1 MRQVYSWDLGKKLG
15 EIPQPKRTYNV
26 MGNANCQGLVIG
38 ETTLGGLNELSNVG
52 KDFRNGTILD
62 YGQLIWITLQH
73 AATARE
79 AIDVMAHLTAEYGYA
94 SDMEGFSISDPSG
107 EVWYM
112 EMIGKGGFEKG
123 TLHVALRVPDG
134 YVAAHANQARITTFL
149 PCDDP
154 STCKASPDVVSFA
167 IKRGY
172 WKGELHD
179 PSFSFSDVYDPVT
192 FSGARF
198 CEARVWT
205 VFRGLADPADFNSSA
220 YLDYARGFDL
230 SRRMPLFVRPRRK
243 LTRDDLHALMSDHFE
258 GTWFDPSNDVGAGA
272 ELSPYRWNGLEW
284 AYNGSKYVNERV
296 VGTHYTAWHFVATI
310 RPPPMPKPM
319 RAVLHWGA
327 DDHSWAPKIPV
338 HGGASRVHPSYDD
351 AECTGRD
358 ACRRASG
365 LHGTVTDF
373 SMESAW
379 WINQIVADQ
388 VYSRK
393 ARAAPLVHRARKELD
408 EKLEASLATADA
420 AARAKFEAG
429 DIEGGKEILDR
440 HAIAA
445 GGAATARW
453 IELWKELIVTLV
465 DGRVMALDSS
475 NEVCGC
481 KKAPAKFGDDWKGK
495 VVEDTGAHYREPQ
508 CQAGR
513 PGHPSAC
520 AAAAG
525 SGVASV
531 APHGKPTRDKLTIR
545 GVVS

>member
-1 MRQVYSWDLGKKLG
+1 MRLYMAPCPIGLEVSTAWLQGQVYSWDLGKKLG

-38 ETTLGGLNELSNVG
+38 ETTLGGLNEPSNVG

-62 YGQLIWITLQH
+62 YGQLIWITLQR

-230 SRRMPLFVRPRRK
+230 SRRMPLFVRPRRR

-272 ELSPYRWNGLEW
+272 ELSPYRWNGLEGRTT
-284 AYNGSKYVNERV
+284 AQSTSTSASSARTTRR
-296 VGTHYTAWHFVATI
+296 GTFVATI

-365 LHGTVTDF
+365 LHGTVTEF

-429 DIEGGKEILDR
+429 DIEGGKEILTGTSD
-440 HAIAA
+440 
-445 GGAATARW
+445 GAAWWSGDRTVDRAGEGTHRD
-453 IELWKELIVTLV
+453 VV
-465 DGRVMALDSS
+465 DGRVMTLDSS
-475 NEVCGC
+475 MRCAAGRHPPGLET
-481 KKAPAKFGDDWKGK
+481 
-495 VVEDTGAHYREPQ
+495 TGRARWWRTRARAHYREP
-508 CQAGR
+508 
-513 PGHPSAC
+513 
-520 AAAAG
+520 
-525 SGVASV
+525 
-531 APHGKPTRDKLTIR
+531 
-545 GVVS
+545 

>member
-1 MRQVYSWDLGKKLG
+1 MSKRPLVAILCAAVLGTADACSNILVTPGASADGNPMIAYNADDAALHGALSHWPGGEHRPGSMRQVYSWDLGKKLG

-62 YGQLIWITLQH
+62 YGQLIWITLQR

-220 YLDYARGFDL
+220 SSTTHVDLTCHGACRSSCVLDGD
-230 SRRMPLFVRPRRK
+230 SR
-243 LTRDDLHALMSDHFE
+243 
-258 GTWFDPSNDVGAGA
+258 
-272 ELSPYRWNGLEW
+272 
-284 AYNGSKYVNERV
+284 
-296 VGTHYTAWHFVATI
+296 ATI
-310 RPPPMPKPM
+310 
-319 RAVLHWGA
+319 
-327 DDHSWAPKIPV
+327 
-338 HGGASRVHPSYDD
+338 
-351 AECTGRD
+351 CTR
-358 ACRRASG
+358 
-365 LHGTVTDF
+365 
-373 SMESAW
+373 
-379 WINQIVADQ
+379 
-388 VYSRK
+388 
-393 ARAAPLVHRARKELD
+393 
-408 EKLEASLATADA
+408 
-420 AARAKFEAG
+420 
-429 DIEGGKEILDR
+429 
-440 HAIAA
+440 
-445 GGAATARW
+445 
-453 IELWKELIVTLV
+453 
-465 DGRVMALDSS
+465 
-475 NEVCGC
+475 
-481 KKAPAKFGDDWKGK
+481 
-495 VVEDTGAHYREPQ
+495 
-508 CQAGR
+508 
-513 PGHPSAC
+513 
-520 AAAAG
+520 
-525 SGVASV
+525 
-531 APHGKPTRDKLTIR
+531 
-545 GVVS
+545 